1 MLYFGL
7 PVEPILSELTRFSKP
22 DFDVDDWDELCT
34 AEVRPPLHFLTA
46 YDQRNFGY
54 DYMRGKED
62 QCSTIPVA
70 ASQMPDATGEG
81 LSLRGGGDDDDA
93 LMADVD
99 YPPDNGEED
108 SLGPSQTA
116 MVMDNEDDNS
126 LGDGSSSEI
135 VTMPVTGISNKVIS
149 GRGTATPDSRR
160 RQNQSAI
167 TSKIGHPS
175 PESDK
180 VHGWVPLFGFQGRIM
195 FDTDDMS
202 TFQEAARKL
211 LSLRQ
216 REQSDIVLV
225 EFDFKTAKVLRRF
238 DDNIPLNPVSDLA
251 EHLGQ
256 ATKSASSSA
265 WFVLRRGEDI
275 PSEWEPPES
284 FFLTTLIKLT
294 HVDDDGRENL
304 SYLKVPDGKSFFGPK
319 QKGYIYPANKPW
331 GSNQYMPFIT
341 TAQEVLVGRPDQPGG
356 SHCDLVISRDDE
368 DPEGSSPPWYGGLE
382 IHRELWDSMHPL
394 ISKGQAFRVKTRSV
408 ANDTV
413 VFYLPGNSNN
423 ARTLKNRECLRRTG
437 SGDPYPDAL
446 HKVGL
451 MTKSVRMPMKASHYL
466 IWRGVDYFNQS
477 ISRPVGAYSPV
488 RWNYRDKNSSEQ
500 AQKALSKLIARS
512 VDDKN
517 EPCQFFVIQPMDGAE
532 DPCTIEAVEG
542 LTGQAEFSM
551 EPLTMKALKTTME
564 MLYAGDEE
572 ITYDAEKDSV
582 VMEPL
587 FDEETIGRSWS
598 PASFVLRPD
607 ATDSEASMA
616 RRFILT
622 QMVRADVLQDDELDF
637 VKTLAKAAEANNHW
651 GPRYGEVAPFRKEL
665 SLPAIVPPGKLH
677 PVVFHEPKTPP
688 PAPRKSAHPMPREPD
703 QTPREGSYVRQPSIF
718 DMGVW
723 NPSFPINAPP
733 VEAILRTGAGR
744 VPMVTKNVLTP
755 SEQRELQDKVW
766 SLSKVNLARLA
777 VCPYQ
782 KCRFTYRQDEEETL
796 LVHLEKTHAEEKCP
810 WCDIQLFKHWSYKQ
824 KEEHYRNSHADQ
836 LRKVLQ
842 LPERPKSHPSQDQT
856 TSLEKLRN
864 SPSEAITSIST
875 FRITDQAR
883 PPVGPLPQPEQP
895 AKASDREKVYRYCDR
910 CGRDHKE
917 LKSYEDR
924 KHHDRV
930 CVPLAE
936 GAGRC
941 TFCKLCGDRE
951 WKTEKDATDFG
962 PFDTYPHKCHG
973 TLHENKPHCTKCGF
987 SMKKLSDEK
996 VDRHRKFCGGFFGT
1010 LGCFCPYCQKSF
1022 VSDGT
1027 QKPIDEI
1034 KNHITACPQE
1044 KGIKPTPWDI
1054 YSEVFWK
1061 DTDKSI
1067 DPLFVGAAETSAA
1080 LCKQQRRPRA
1090 SSRYLSLP
1098 LMWHDKPGPIPTSD
1112 PPSECPAAGCRE
1124 PLFGLMP
1131 SEVLGHF
1138 EKKHFEEPLKQCPLC
1153 RLSFKRPK
1161 EDREKQP
1168 ELGEWE
1174 DRKDQV
1180 SHMECHVYQ
1189 LWDILTGSTRPPA
1202 MVNQEPFNPGHSL
1215 WDPENESAL
1224 DRRDKR
1230 CPHFDQCGAMVG
1242 FMNQLQWNE
1251 HLKKA
1256 HAIEPLEA
1264 QIVRD
1269 MDAEIAAARKERRQQ
1284 RIREGKNPIPGLPA
1298 PKNIQDSG
1306 SGPVVTGE
1314 TQTGTGP
1321 SVQLSGDDED
1331 DPEFQDVR
1339 QDVFGPK
1346 DSTARGPK
1354 PGSKVHEGHRGSR
1367 PHGPGLI
1374 LSPPPTGSKPH
1385 TATALGNGPRQGEKQ
1400 PKSPKGP
1407 IKNPPKDS
1415 EKVTT
1420 DPNSIKGTPQTGG
1433 NPPTAKFVPA
1443 DDMYCSLCL
1452 RPTPKSN
1459 TNGEPSKQAQID
1471 AHSDPRR
1478 SCRIPARQ
1486 GKVQF
1491 DREDKAIL
1499 PSKVGWITQKE
1510 IVKAGGVTKLRKA
1523 FVRNHPGLKMTIYP
1537 TDNRFTDMRNLWT
1550 RDPNH
1555 PKNKENWGLRFRP
1568 RNDDETDESEDD
1580 GLRNYHPENDEP
1592 GDDDEDEEEDEGVG
1606 KIADADGEDNDDDVE
1621 EDDDDD
1627 GGPGN
1632 RAKQKRKPYRGFST
1646 YDPTYRDRGEE
1657 DDLSQTSDRELVPES
1672 GDDGAGTFG
1681 GSSGAKRKRGTGE
1694 SSGQGNKGGKDKT
1707 QERHPKKAKV
1717 DASSQGDDRVL
1728 STRRPVPP
1736 RPTLGAWRPSYI
1748 PDLPP
1753 PPPGCRPLHAS
1764 ARSRHPQPTPA
1775 SSTPLAGGQEYIQKH
1790 QTTGTRQGERGD
1802 EREPQHPRRRKGPAT
1817 VSTLLA
1823 SGGLLSLFVGLSE
1836 PFHVPTQD
1844 EVDVSDPDPSTDD
1857 RDPSIPRFRLSEIRK
1872 HDAKSGSPWVTQGDK
1887 VYDIT
1892 DWVAAHPGG
1901 DVILRAAG
1909 GSIDPYWNIFTIHKS
1924 PHVYEILQQYLIGF
1938 IDSDDLVDG
1947 KPAAQEIE
1955 DPFKHDP
1962 TRDERLI
1969 TLTPKPRNAETPVE
1983 GLADSYLTPNE
1994 LFYVRNHMWV
2004 PQVDDTSDYTLKIEL
2019 LDGTIKEYSLDD
2031 LKTKFKPTTVVAVLQ
2046 CSGNRRSDMTR
2057 NAKKTNGLQ
2066 WNVGAI
2072 SCAEWQGVKLT
2083 DVLADAGIPILEAMT
2098 GDTEAKHVQFMAL
2111 EAYGASIPI
2120 ESALDPR
2127 GDVLLAYSMNGKPLP
2142 RDHGYPLRA
2151 LVPGHVA
2158 ARSVKWLSQITIS
2171 DEESHSQWQR
2181 KDYKCFGPNETSP
2194 DWDRAAPIQ
2203 EMPITSAITTV
2214 RLGDWKATTNESSA
2228 NEDTGSVR
2236 EASLMGYA
2244 YSGGGRRIVRVD
2256 VSVDNGKTWDQAE
2269 LLDEPGAPPKTGHKS
2284 WAWKRWR
2291 YDGVIPLGEPGEGTK
2306 KCTTLLVK
2314 ATDEAYNSQPESY
2327 AAIYNQRGNLANAWH
2342 RLKVCSECANKAVV
2356 VAK

>member
-62 QCSTIPVA
+62 QYSTIPVA

-135 VTMPVTGISNKVIS
+135 VTMPVTGILNKVIS

-202 TFQEAARKL
+202 TFQAAARKL

-294 HVDDDGRENL
+294 YVDDDGRENL

-356 SHCDLVISRDDE
+356 SRCDLIISRDDE

-394 ISKGQAFRVKTRSV
+394 ISKGQAFRVKTRPV

-466 IWRGVDYFNQS
+466 IWRGVDYFNQL

-488 RWNYRDKNSSEQ
+488 RWNYRDKTSSEQ

-755 SEQRELQDKVW
+755 SEQRELQNKVW

-777 VCPYQ
+777 ACPYQ
-782 KCRFTYRQDEEETL
+782 KCRFTYRQDEDETL

-842 LPERPKSHPSQDQT
+842 LPERPKSHPPQNQT

-864 SPSEAITSIST
+864 SPSEAITSLST

-917 LKSYEDR
+917 LKTYEDR

-941 TFCKLCGDRE
+941 TFCKLCGDRV

-1044 KGIKPTPWDI
+1044 EGIKPTPWDI
-1054 YSEVFWK
+1054 YSEVFWR

-1153 RLSFKRPK
+1153 HLSFKRPK

-1189 LWDILTGSTRPPA
+1189 LWDILAGSTRPPA

-1269 MDAEIAAARKERRQQ
+1269 MDAEIAAAREERRQQ

-1306 SGPVVTGE
+1306 SGPDVTGE

-1321 SVQLSGDDED
+1321 SVQLSEDDED
-1331 DPEFQDVR
+1331 DPESQDVR
-1339 QDVFGPK
+1339 QDVLGPK

-1354 PGSKVHEGHRGSR
+1354 PESKVHEGHRGSR
-1367 PHGPGLI
+1367 PHGPGPI

-1385 TATALGNGPRQGEKQ
+1385 TATALGKRPRQGEKQ

-1420 DPNSIKGTPQTGG
+1420 DPNSVKGTPQTGG

-1443 DDMYCSLCL
+1443 DDMYCSRCL
-1452 RPTPKSN
+1452 RPIPKSN
-1459 TNGEPSKQAQID
+1459 TNGEPSKQVQID

-1523 FVRNHPGLKMTIYP
+1523 FVKNNPGLKMTIYP

-1555 PKNKENWGLRFRP
+1555 PKNKDNWGLRFRP

-1592 GDDDEDEEEDEGVG
+1592 GDDDEDEEEDEGVE

-1646 YDPTYRDRGEE
+1646 HDPTYRDRGEE

-1717 DASSQGDDRVL
+1717 DASSQGDDRV
-1728 STRRPVPP
+1728 
-1736 RPTLGAWRPSYI
+1736 
-1748 PDLPP
+1748 
-1753 PPPGCRPLHAS
+1753 
-1764 ARSRHPQPTPA
+1764 
-1775 SSTPLAGGQEYIQKH
+1775 
-1790 QTTGTRQGERGD
+1790 GERGD

-1938 IDSDDLVDG
+1938 IESDDLVDG

-2291 YDGVIPLGEPGEGTK
+2291 YDGAIPLGEPGEGTK

>member
-62 QCSTIPVA
+62 QYSTIPVA

-116 MVMDNEDDNS
+116 MVMDDEDDNS

-394 ISKGQAFRVKTRSV
+394 ISKGQAFRVKTRPV

-466 IWRGVDYFNQS
+466 IWRGVDYFNQL

-677 PVVFHEPKTPP
+677 PVVFNESKTPP

-777 VCPYQ
+777 ACPYQ
-782 KCRFTYRQDEEETL
+782 KCRFTYRQDEDETL

-842 LPERPKSHPSQDQT
+842 LPERPKSHPPQNQT

-864 SPSEAITSIST
+864 SPSEAITSLST

-917 LKSYEDR
+917 LKTYEDR
-924 KHHDRV
+924 KHHDRI

-996 VDRHRKFCGGFFGT
+996 VDRHRKFCGGFYGT

-1022 VSDGT
+1022 VSDGA

-1044 KGIKPTPWDI
+1044 EGIKPTPWDI

-1153 RLSFKRPK
+1153 HLSFKRPK

-1269 MDAEIAAARKERRQQ
+1269 MDAEIAAAREERRQQ

-1306 SGPVVTGE
+1306 SGPDVTGE

-1321 SVQLSGDDED
+1321 SVQLSEDDED
-1331 DPEFQDVR
+1331 DPESQDVR
-1339 QDVFGPK
+1339 QDVLGPK

-1354 PGSKVHEGHRGSR
+1354 PESKVHEGHRGSR
-1367 PHGPGLI
+1367 PHGPGPI

-1385 TATALGNGPRQGEKQ
+1385 TATALGNRPRQGGKQ

-1420 DPNSIKGTPQTGG
+1420 DPNSVKGTPQAGG

-1443 DDMYCSLCL
+1443 DDMYCSRCL
-1452 RPTPKSN
+1452 RPIPKSN
-1459 TNGEPSKQAQID
+1459 TNGEPSKQVQID

-1523 FVRNHPGLKMTIYP
+1523 FVKNHPDLKMTIYP

-1555 PKNKENWGLRFRP
+1555 PKNKDNWGLRFRP

-1592 GDDDEDEEEDEGVG
+1592 GDDDEDEEEDEGAE

-1646 YDPTYRDRGEE
+1646 HDPTYRDRGEE

-1717 DASSQGDDRVL
+1717 DASSQGDDRV
-1728 STRRPVPP
+1728 
-1736 RPTLGAWRPSYI
+1736 
-1748 PDLPP
+1748 
-1753 PPPGCRPLHAS
+1753 
-1764 ARSRHPQPTPA
+1764 
-1775 SSTPLAGGQEYIQKH
+1775 
-1790 QTTGTRQGERGD
+1790 
-1802 EREPQHPRRRKGPAT
+1802 
-1817 VSTLLA
+1817 VS
-1823 SGGLLSLFVGLSE
+1823 G
-1836 PFHVPTQD
+1836 
-1844 EVDVSDPDPSTDD
+1844 
-1857 RDPSIPRFRLSEIRK
+1857 
-1872 HDAKSGSPWVTQGDK
+1872 
-1887 VYDIT
+1887 
-1892 DWVAAHPGG
+1892 
-1901 DVILRAAG
+1901 
-1909 GSIDPYWNIFTIHKS
+1909 
-1924 PHVYEILQQYLIGF
+1924 
-1938 IDSDDLVDG
+1938 
-1947 KPAAQEIE
+1947 
-1955 DPFKHDP
+1955 
-1962 TRDERLI
+1962 
-1969 TLTPKPRNAETPVE
+1969 
-1983 GLADSYLTPNE
+1983 
-1994 LFYVRNHMWV
+1994 
-2004 PQVDDTSDYTLKIEL
+2004 
-2019 LDGTIKEYSLDD
+2019 
-2031 LKTKFKPTTVVAVLQ
+2031 
-2046 CSGNRRSDMTR
+2046 
-2057 NAKKTNGLQ
+2057 
-2066 WNVGAI
+2066 
-2072 SCAEWQGVKLT
+2072 
-2083 DVLADAGIPILEAMT
+2083 
-2098 GDTEAKHVQFMAL
+2098 
-2111 EAYGASIPI
+2111 
-2120 ESALDPR
+2120 
-2127 GDVLLAYSMNGKPLP
+2127 
-2142 RDHGYPLRA
+2142 
-2151 LVPGHVA
+2151 
-2158 ARSVKWLSQITIS
+2158 
-2171 DEESHSQWQR
+2171 
-2181 KDYKCFGPNETSP
+2181 
-2194 DWDRAAPIQ
+2194 
-2203 EMPITSAITTV
+2203 
-2214 RLGDWKATTNESSA
+2214 
-2228 NEDTGSVR
+2228 
-2236 EASLMGYA
+2236 EAS
-2244 YSGGGRRIVRVD
+2244 
-2256 VSVDNGKTWDQAE
+2256 VSE
-2269 LLDEPGAPPKTGHKS
+2269 
-2284 WAWKRWR
+2284 RF
-2291 YDGVIPLGEPGEGTK
+2291 DG
-2306 KCTTLLVK
+2306 
-2314 ATDEAYNSQPESY
+2314 S
-2327 AAIYNQRGNLANAWH
+2327 
-2342 RLKVCSECANKAVV
+2342 LK
-2356 VAK
+2356 

>member
-62 QCSTIPVA
+62 QYSTIPVA

-116 MVMDNEDDNS
+116 MVMDDEDDNS

-394 ISKGQAFRVKTRSV
+394 ISKGQAFRVKTRPV

-466 IWRGVDYFNQS
+466 IWRGVDYFNQL

-677 PVVFHEPKTPP
+677 PVVFNESKTPP

-777 VCPYQ
+777 ACPYQ
-782 KCRFTYRQDEEETL
+782 KCRFTYRQDEDETL

-842 LPERPKSHPSQDQT
+842 LPERPKSHPPQNQT

-864 SPSEAITSIST
+864 SPSEAITSLST

-917 LKSYEDR
+917 LKTYEDR
-924 KHHDRV
+924 KHHDRI

-996 VDRHRKFCGGFFGT
+996 VDRHRKFCGGFYGT

-1022 VSDGT
+1022 VSDGA

-1044 KGIKPTPWDI
+1044 EGIKPTPWDI

-1153 RLSFKRPK
+1153 HLSFKRPK

-1269 MDAEIAAARKERRQQ
+1269 MDAEIAAAREERRQQ

-1306 SGPVVTGE
+1306 SGPDVTGE

-1321 SVQLSGDDED
+1321 SVQLSEDDED
-1331 DPEFQDVR
+1331 DPESQDVR
-1339 QDVFGPK
+1339 QDVLGPK

-1354 PGSKVHEGHRGSR
+1354 PESKVHEGHRGSR
-1367 PHGPGLI
+1367 PHGPGPI

-1385 TATALGNGPRQGEKQ
+1385 TATALGNRPRQGGKQ

-1420 DPNSIKGTPQTGG
+1420 DPNSVKGTPQAGG

-1443 DDMYCSLCL
+1443 DDMYCSRCL
-1452 RPTPKSN
+1452 RPIPKSN
-1459 TNGEPSKQAQID
+1459 TNGEPSKQVQID

-1523 FVRNHPGLKMTIYP
+1523 FVKNHPDLKMTIYP

-1555 PKNKENWGLRFRP
+1555 PKNKDNWGLRFRP

-1592 GDDDEDEEEDEGVG
+1592 GDDDEDEEEDEGAE

-1646 YDPTYRDRGEE
+1646 HDPTYRDRGEE

-1717 DASSQGDDRVL
+1717 DASSQGDDRV
-1728 STRRPVPP
+1728 
-1736 RPTLGAWRPSYI
+1736 
-1748 PDLPP
+1748 
-1753 PPPGCRPLHAS
+1753 
-1764 ARSRHPQPTPA
+1764 
-1775 SSTPLAGGQEYIQKH
+1775 
-1790 QTTGTRQGERGD
+1790 GERG
-1802 EREPQHPRRRKGPAT
+1802 EPQHPRRRKGPAT

-2214 RLGDWKATTNESSA
+2214 RLGDWKATTKESSA

-2269 LLDEPGAPPKTGHKS
+2269 LLDEPGTPPKTGHKS

-2291 YDGVIPLGEPGEGTK
+2291 YDGAIPLGEPGEGTK

>member
-54 DYMRGKED
+54 DYMR
-62 QCSTIPVA
+62 

-116 MVMDNEDDNS
+116 MVMDNEDGNS

-135 VTMPVTGISNKVIS
+135 VTMPVTGILNKVIS

-394 ISKGQAFRVKTRSV
+394 ISKGQAFRVKTRPV

-466 IWRGVDYFNQS
+466 IWRGVDYFNQL

-488 RWNYRDKNSSEQ
+488 RWNYRDKTSSEQ

-616 RRFILT
+616 RRFILN

-665 SLPAIVPPGKLH
+665 SLPAIVLPGKLH
-677 PVVFHEPKTPP
+677 PVVFHEPKTSP

-703 QTPREGSYVRQPSIF
+703 QTPRERSYVRQPSIF

-777 VCPYQ
+777 ACPYQ
-782 KCRFTYRQDEEETL
+782 KCRFTYRQDEDETL

-842 LPERPKSHPSQDQT
+842 LPERPKSHPPQNQT

-864 SPSEAITSIST
+864 SPSEAITSLST

-924 KHHDRV
+924 KHHDRL

-996 VDRHRKFCGGFFGT
+996 VDRHRKFCGGFYGT

-1044 KGIKPTPWDI
+1044 EGIKPTPWDI

-1153 RLSFKRPK
+1153 HLSFKRPK

-1269 MDAEIAAARKERRQQ
+1269 MDAEIAAAREERRQQ

-1306 SGPVVTGE
+1306 SGPDVTGE

-1321 SVQLSGDDED
+1321 SVQLSEDDED
-1331 DPEFQDVR
+1331 EPESQDVR
-1339 QDVFGPK
+1339 QDVLGPK

-1354 PGSKVHEGHRGSR
+1354 PKSKVHEGHRGSR
-1367 PHGPGLI
+1367 PHGPGPI

-1385 TATALGNGPRQGEKQ
+1385 TATALGKRPRQGEKQ
-1400 PKSPKGP
+1400 PKSPKGS

-1420 DPNSIKGTPQTGG
+1420 DPNSVKGTPQTGG

-1443 DDMYCSLCL
+1443 DDMYCSRCL
-1452 RPTPKSN
+1452 RPIPKSN
-1459 TNGEPSKQAQID
+1459 TNDEPSKQVQID
-1471 AHSDPRR
+1471 
-1478 SCRIPARQ
+1478 
-1486 GKVQF
+1486 
-1491 DREDKAIL
+1491 
-1499 PSKVGWITQKE
+1499 
-1510 IVKAGGVTKLRKA
+1510 
-1523 FVRNHPGLKMTIYP
+1523 
-1537 TDNRFTDMRNLWT
+1537 
-1550 RDPNH
+1550 
-1555 PKNKENWGLRFRP
+1555 
-1568 RNDDETDESEDD
+1568 
-1580 GLRNYHPENDEP
+1580 
-1592 GDDDEDEEEDEGVG
+1592 
-1606 KIADADGEDNDDDVE
+1606 
-1621 EDDDDD
+1621 
-1627 GGPGN
+1627 
-1632 RAKQKRKPYRGFST
+1632 
-1646 YDPTYRDRGEE
+1646 
-1657 DDLSQTSDRELVPES
+1657 TSDRELVPES

-1717 DASSQGDDRVL
+1717 DASSQGDDRVSTYPRFVYISTSLDRRFVANDPGYITSEVHLKLRGWLRMEVETYPGRPATVFGVHVGGFAAFIAKRPSRRNHAIAPVSHLIVQAPHQSRALDVVHHQTKPIPPNLAIHLDPNPMQAPRRLFSELLQL

-1764 ARSRHPQPTPA
+1764 ARSRHPRPTSA

-2269 LLDEPGAPPKTGHKS
+2269 LLDEPGTPPKTGHKS

-2291 YDGVIPLGEPGEGTK
+2291 YDGAIPLGEPGEGTK